1 MIWVANKIKH
11 LEPNVS
17 NDDCVRKF
25 ITFPKKN
32 MKITLIKQDLNLK

>member
-25 ITFPKKN
+25 ITFPKKKHEDN
-32 MKITLIKQDLNLK
+32 IDKTGSKS